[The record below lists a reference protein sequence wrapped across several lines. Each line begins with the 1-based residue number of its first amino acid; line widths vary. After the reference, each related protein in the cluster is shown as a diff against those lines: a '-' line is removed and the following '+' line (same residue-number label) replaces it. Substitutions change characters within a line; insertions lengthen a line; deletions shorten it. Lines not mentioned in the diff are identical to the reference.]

1 MIATMLPL
9 LTASVAE
16 SSPAWIDLVSNWLA
30 NLPIVLF
37 IAGLVL
43 LILPGYKAPWVI
55 ETGMWLIAVG
65 VIILSLGLVAVIA
78 LRSPVVSLLVAL
90 PLAAYFAYLLPA
102 SHRGLAVDT
111 EATIAAPRER
121 VFACASDPAM
131 QPRLMPVIT
140 ESYVKGGGPLGPGAV
155 IVGKGRVHGMRLQG
169 EDMLLEFDPPR
180 RYTERTLGVP
190 LNQVT
195 VTFETTGDGT
205 HVLCQYRGLM
215 SYPNA
220 VVAGWLMR
228 SRSEDRLR
236 RHRQAWLEAIRR
248 EVTQPVQ
255 PSA

>member
-102 SHRGLAVDT
+102 SHNCS
-111 EATIAAPRER
+111 AT
-121 VFACASDPAM
+121 
-131 QPRLMPVIT
+131 
-140 ESYVKGGGPLGPGAV
+140 
-155 IVGKGRVHGMRLQG
+155 
-169 EDMLLEFDPPR
+169 
-180 RYTERTLGVP
+180 
-190 LNQVT
+190 
-195 VTFETTGDGT
+195 
-205 HVLCQYRGLM
+205 
-215 SYPNA
+215 
-220 VVAGWLMR
+220 
-228 SRSEDRLR
+228 
-236 RHRQAWLEAIRR
+236 
-248 EVTQPVQ
+248 
-255 PSA
+255 